1 MEKPPVTSGQNQNR
15 NWLKNYAKYSAIG
28 FQMAA
33 IILLGLWGGMKL
45 DEYFEF
51 SAPIFTVVLT
61 FLSFGAA
68 LYYLF
73 RGITKL

>member
-1 MEKPPVTSGQNQNR
+1 MENPPEPSKKNKNR
-15 NWLKNYAKYSAIG
+15 NSLKIYAKYSAIG

-45 DEYFEF
+45 DELLEL
-51 SAPIFTVVLT
+51 SSPVFTVILT

-73 RGITKL
+73 RGITKQ